1 MATGPF
7 STHASTVVTAPVSM
21 ISGFESEEET
31 LTMPLDLQVEV
42 EVEVEV
48 EEDEGVAALFFS
60 VSARK

>member
-42 EVEVEV
+42 EVEVE
-48 EEDEGVAALFFS
+48 EDEGVAALFFS